1 MRKKLSIL
9 LLVVFAVFLGIAIF
23 HPLTHGLHHDG
34 DDGHD
39 CPICLWVHN
48 NTVFISPTVSLLI
61 FFAFFCFY
69 RVFFFTLPVFH
80 HFVTQ
85 FSHAPPFSL

>member
-1 MRKKLSIL
+1 VQIRRNHAFL
-9 LLVVFAVFLGIAIF
+9 LLVVFAIFLGIAIF
-23 HPLTHGLHHDG
+23 HPLSHGSHYDG

-48 NTVFISPTVSLLI
+48 NTVFVSPIAALLI
-61 FFAFFCFY
+61 SFTFLCFC
-69 RVFFFTLPVFH
+69 RVFFFPLPVFS

-85 FSHAPPFSL
+85 SSHAPPF